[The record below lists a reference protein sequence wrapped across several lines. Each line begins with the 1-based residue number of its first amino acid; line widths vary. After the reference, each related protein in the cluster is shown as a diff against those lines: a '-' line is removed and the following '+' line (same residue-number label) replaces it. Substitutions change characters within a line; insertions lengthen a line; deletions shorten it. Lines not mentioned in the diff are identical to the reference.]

1 MARTKGSSS
10 HVRTTLR
17 ELNRVLKENAEVVCG
32 RQFIDA
38 LNLQC
43 QPFKSN
49 KQAVAEIVKAGIDAP
64 EEKPPP
70 IAINIQDFNE

>member
-10 HVRTTLR
+10 HGRVTLR
-17 ELNRVLKENAEVVCG
+17 ELNRVLKETASVICS

-64 EEKPPP
+64 EDTPPP